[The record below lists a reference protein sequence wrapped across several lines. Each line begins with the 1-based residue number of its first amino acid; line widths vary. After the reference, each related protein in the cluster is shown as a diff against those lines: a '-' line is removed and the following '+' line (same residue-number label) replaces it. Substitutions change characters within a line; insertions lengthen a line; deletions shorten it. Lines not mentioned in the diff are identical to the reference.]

1 MKVFLKILAFLII
14 GEIIFQIHVRLGVN
28 EIKDI
33 QKTTEG
39 NTNPISGGKIYLL
52 GDSYTKGL
60 GVKKE
65 NRIANRINVPSYI
78 VIDSS
83 QAGDNWSDYI
93 RIIKS
98 LDQQLHPNDFIVIG
112 VNWNDVNFKK
122 GLITKIIHPDSNAK
136 NNIISKAEKKEKAH
150 GLQAFVHSLYN
161 SSKLIDFVSSN
172 LQNTLRRKGIPLP
185 IGDFQ
190 YFRAVAY
197 HEKKTD
203 LDSAMVFLNRTN
215 ITHNTH
221 TILYLMPDFNLTKRL
236 EYFKNYTNYFTERD
250 SKYIQ
255 VMNGPE
261 LFYSAPDGYYCL
273 SIHDG
278 HPNDSAD
285 IKMAGQIQEKISK
298 LIK

>member
-33 QKTTEG
+33 QKTKEG

-65 NRIANRINVPSYI
+65 NRIANRINVPGYI

-98 LDQQLHPNDFIVIG
+98 LDQQLQPNDFIVIG

-122 GLITKIIHPDSNAK
+122 GLITKIPMLK
-136 NNIISKAEKKEKAH
+136 II
-150 GLQAFVHSLYN
+150 
-161 SSKLIDFVSSN
+161 
-172 LQNTLRRKGIPLP
+172 
-185 IGDFQ
+185 
-190 YFRAVAY
+190 
-197 HEKKTD
+197 
-203 LDSAMVFLNRTN
+203 
-215 ITHNTH
+215 
-221 TILYLMPDFNLTKRL
+221 
-236 EYFKNYTNYFTERD
+236 
-250 SKYIQ
+250 
-255 VMNGPE
+255 
-261 LFYSAPDGYYCL
+261 
-273 SIHDG
+273 
-278 HPNDSAD
+278 
-285 IKMAGQIQEKISK
+285 
-298 LIK
+298 